1 MSEIFKP
8 SDYVIAKADLPTV
21 SMGPYRAQW
30 AEWAGYAMAFEVVP
44 KGFPPG
50 GDAAFEG
57 LPNELCQCP
66 HWGYMLKGKALL
78 RLSDGR
84 ELDINEGDVYY
95 CPPGHKLYAVEDF
108 ENIEWNPAELAGQTM
123 AAFTANI
130 RKSQQA

>member
-1 MSEIFKP
+1 MSDIFKP

-30 AEWAGYAMAFEVVP
+30 AEWAGHAMAFEVVP

-50 GDAAFEG
+50 GDAAFVG

-123 AAFTANI
+123 AAFSDNI
-130 RKSQQA
+130 RKSQQG